1 MQHTNVGPSGN
12 AGGSGRRPSEGLKA
26 PSEDE
31 SSPDAREVAKA
42 RRDEVRDGKRKAIRS
57 PTPED
62 DARER
67 KRKRKEG
74 RVERARRKVAKALAE
89 QRRMEQEEQETKR
102 RLAEVAGRTDAAARL
117 VLARSAM
124 LEREE
129 RRNTEDE
136 DTEED
141 ETDDED
147 RSEFEAPNPCDQ
159 CRQYDEV
166 CIVDEN
172 VKKCGQCDQAQ
183 IMCSLGG
190 SEAPSDVQVGVRR
203 LGDSEAPSE
212 PEPEPESEK
221 KIRKRTEQIP
231 ACERCAKA
239 KRDCFVQDG
248 RTSCE
253 YCVKA
258 KGKCS
263 LNPKTSRTNKREEAM
278 KNRSQRSGNTGTAGK
293 PGRVRKAGVAR
304 RPARKVAESS
314 ESESEIRPVTRSQAR
329 GPWVTRKEFDHLFD
343 LYKELA
349 EQVQGSS
356 EVNKSRAARR
366 GQKKE
371 KRKEKRKAPAP
382 APVSDHVP
390 EGPEDEGSVAGRE
403 DRGEGGSG
411 TVHVE
416 PAPEIPQGPEDH
428 GEGSSGLAGVDI
440 APEVPAEQPGGSDV
454 DMEEVEIP
462 VKPEPQDII
471 IVPPEL
477 TRIVEVVAEEP
488 PPVVVAAP
496 EIAPETAPEEPEV
509 KPEPEPAKI
518 PEKKEKT
525 AGTGPKPGQPIFE
538 ISDSE

>member
-1 MQHTNVGPSGN
+1 
-12 AGGSGRRPSEGLKA
+12 
-26 PSEDE
+26 
-31 SSPDAREVAKA
+31 
-42 RRDEVRDGKRKAIRS
+42 
-57 PTPED
+57 
-62 DARER
+62 
-67 KRKRKEG
+67 
-74 RVERARRKVAKALAE
+74 
-89 QRRMEQEEQETKR
+89 
-102 RLAEVAGRTDAAARL
+102 
-117 VLARSAM
+117 
-124 LEREE
+124 
-129 RRNTEDE
+129 
-136 DTEED
+136 
-141 ETDDED
+141 
-147 RSEFEAPNPCDQ
+147 
-159 CRQYDEV
+159 
-166 CIVDEN
+166 
-172 VKKCGQCDQAQ
+172 
-183 IMCSLGG
+183 MCSLGG
-190 SEAPSDVQVGVRR
+190 SEAPSDDQAGVRR

-293 PGRVRKAGVAR
+293 PGRVRKAGGAR

-314 ESESEIRPVTRSQAR
+314 ESEPEVRPVTRSQAR
-329 GPWVTRKEFDHLFD
+329 GPWVTRQEFDHLFD
-343 LYKELA
+343 LYKELS

-371 KRKEKRKAPAP
+371 KRKEKRKAPVP

-390 EGPEDEGSVAGRE
+390 EEPEDEGSVAGRVGVWRDEIWQLPVEMSAQE

-416 PAPEIPQGPEDH
+416 PAPEIPQGPEDR
-428 GEGSSGLAGVDI
+428 GEGGSGLAGADI
-440 APEVPAEQPGGSDV
+440 ATEVPAEQPGGSDV

-462 VKPEPQDII
+462 VKPEPQEII

-477 TRIVEVVAEEP
+477 TRIVEVVAEGP

-496 EIAPETAPEEPEV
+496 EIAPETALEEPEV

-525 AGTGPKPGQPIFE
+525 AGSGPKPGQPIFE
-538 ISDSE
+538 ILDSD